1 MTEAVFPPEGGACK
15 GKPVEWWFPVK
26 LPTMNRA
33 QVAGLKAS
41 TAEAIKICDSCAIKD
56 PCLDY
61 SLEWEPMGIWGGYAE
76 GERHYIR
83 RERNLKLMRDA
94 RVLFDGQTIRQIRK
108 EVEQQKRMMQANG

>member
-1 MTEAVFPPEGGACK
+1 M
-15 GKPVEWWFPVK
+15 K
-26 LPTMNRA
+26 LASINRA

-41 TAEAIKICDSCAIKD
+41 TAEAIKICDGCAIKD

-83 RERNLKLMRDA
+83 KERKLNLMRDT
-94 RVLFDGQTIRQIRK
+94 RVLFDGQTIRQIRR
-108 EVEQQKRMMQANG
+108 EVEQQKKMMQAND